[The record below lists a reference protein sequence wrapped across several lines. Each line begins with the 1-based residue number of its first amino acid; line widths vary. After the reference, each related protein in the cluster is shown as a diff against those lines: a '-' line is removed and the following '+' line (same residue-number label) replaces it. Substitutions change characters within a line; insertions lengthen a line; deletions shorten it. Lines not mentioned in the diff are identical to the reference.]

1 MREEERGVEA
11 SMDADSL
18 YQEEVY
24 TDRRVGTLRRL
35 TPVTATGDADPGR
48 DVVWVGQ
55 TQVLTPAGAMPL
67 NFEIPGTTLA
77 EAVAGFPA
85 AAQVAVEDTMKQ
97 LEEMRREAASS
108 IIVPEGG
115 AGPMGGGGPGAG
127 GGKLHMP

>member
-18 YQEEVY
+18 YQEEVF

-35 TPVTATGDADPGR
+35 MPVTATGDADPGR

>member
-1 MREEERGVEA
+1 MREEERGIEA
-11 SMDADSL
+11 AMDPASL
-18 YQEEVY
+18 YQEEVF

-35 TPVTATGDADPGR
+35 TPVTEAGDTDPGR
-48 DVVWVGQ
+48 EVVWVGQ